1 MRWLRQFSVDASRAA
16 REQWLSMYHAR
27 IAHICRHR
35 GTAPPTGVVT
45 AAQWSQPSRAPEGHA
60 APPRASAAARHGA
73 LCPTQVEEPRKTRG
87 RRRAQGADAAEHQ
100 EERRR
105 SRVPASSRPPEGPR
119 LLHSW
124 RLDRARREQACTLA
138 GPAAVSDPAQGTRNG
153 ARALRARRARLR
165 ARATTGS
172 ALTRRARVVA
182 PVVRPP
188 SLCLSALRGRT
199 FPTALELPGPWRPP
213 F

>member
-1 MRWLRQFSVDASRAA
+1 MCIRDSRFLPPKEKLHSRLQHEAIPKTARAPAQDPVLVFALHSVCHSVCMRWLRQFSVDASRAA

-27 IAHICRHR
+27 IAHIYRHR

-45 AAQWSQPSRAPEGHA
+45 AAQWRQPSRAPEGPA

-105 SRVPASSRPPEGPR
+105 PRVPASSRPPEGPR

-124 RLDRARREQACTLA
+124 RLDL
-138 GPAAVSDPAQGTRNG
+138 
-153 ARALRARRARLR
+153 
-165 ARATTGS
+165 
-172 ALTRRARVVA
+172 
-182 PVVRPP
+182 
-188 SLCLSALRGRT
+188 SLIHI
-199 FPTALELPGPWRPP
+199 
-213 F
+213 